1 MPERLVDINL
11 LPKYERRGEG
21 SSIFFFLFL
30 LLTLAAFLSIGVF
43 YYMYKGNLSD
53 LEAEYLRLEAEE
65 ASLVAELAS
74 LDLAE
79 GESLKS
85 SVQFAEGQRLET
97 SKLITKLDQLL
108 PKQAYLNTYTYRS
121 RETTIS
127 THLAS
132 LESVATYTSAL
143 TQSDFFQDV
152 KLTEVKLLSEEG
164 KEDGRKYYE
173 ADFTIEPDRQRL
185 KKETKANE

>member
-65 ASLVAELAS
+65 ASLVAEVAS

>member
-108 PKQAYLNTYTYRS
+108 PKQAYLNTYTYRT
-121 RETTIS
+121 RETTFS